1 MEYTDARIWKFV
13 DKALYLKQ
21 EPGSGLKSGLTTDI
35 TIRRFGPN
43 DLGSVME
50 INRTCLPENYSSSFF
65 LEVHAKFPEGFLVAV
80 NSDQVIAYIMCRV
93 ERGFSETSRFRF
105 VRKGHVISIAVLPE
119 YRRKGIGSELVRQA
133 EKSLI
138 EKESEECFLEVRASN
153 KAAQEL
159 YNALEFRE
167 TRKIPF
173 YYQNGE
179 EAIVMTKTLVQI
191 PSSRD

>member
-1 MEYTDARIWKFV
+1 
-13 DKALYLKQ
+13 LK
-21 EPGSGLKSGLTTDI
+21 LGLTTDI
-35 TIRRFGPN
+35 TIRRFEPN

-80 NSDQVIAYIMCRV
+80 NANKVVAYIMCRM

-119 YRRKGIGSELVRQA
+119 HRRKGIGSELVRQV
-133 EKSLI
+133 EMSLI

-153 KAAQEL
+153 NSAQEL
-159 YNALEFRE
+159 YSALEFKK
-167 TRKIPF
+167 TRTIPF

-179 EAIVMTKTLVQI
+179 DAIVMTKTLVQM
-191 PSSRD
+191 PSSPD